1 MQETDANVSACI
13 NASIGGFMK
22 KTLLTGIV
30 CLLGIFAFGQSAKY
44 TELLNKAKKY
54 DSEKNYAYALGY
66 YYDAVREDIRN
77 SKEAYDRFIEIENV
91 LKDGKPGFDEYDDFT
106 IYDEWVVLLK
116 NAEKY
121 WTEHAYDIYCCDF
134 KLSQKNLDMETRTAN
149 YLITVT
155 YNENRKY
162 KRIIKIMTDGIQ
174 KSWTE
179 NWKGIT
185 FEEDSGKKYCSWP
198 KSPVKGNSTDYK
210 KDGVVTFAKK
220 HYGYSIFDSSKI
232 YEEDK
237 TCSFAME
244 NSMMSLDVELCAP
257 DGRKIASVNN
267 LYKEDIIKKIPQGD
281 IKLFESGDVKVEVK
295 GFNLYG
301 GAALLS
307 HEPDYKKAHEELEKH
322 KLAFSV
328 FSDTIGDY
336 VNRYSIY
343 ESVLKTVGTGK
354 LIAEY
359 TYKDVAYDLLDPAE
373 WDFGRKTKDNMLP
386 AIVEKISALTG
397 IKHKVHDYDP
407 YGDSFSLKRE
417 LTEEEIAKKEEEER
431 LAEIKRQEEE
441 ERLRQE
447 KIAAEERQRA
457 ENLENYEAELK
468 IQVQRALRKKGKLS
482 KKQLVIYL
490 SNIRELEAM
499 ATLKEMD
506 KEQVL
511 EFIIENL
518 LQQGLIIQKGSNYML
533 QK

>member
-1 MQETDANVSACI
+1 
-13 NASIGGFMK
+13 MK
-22 KTLLTGIV
+22 KRLLTGIV

-66 YYDAVREDIRN
+66 YYDAVREDVRN

-91 LKDGKPGFDEYDDFT
+91 LKDGKPGFDEYDDFS
-106 IYDEWVVLLK
+106 IYDGWVSLLK

-121 WTEHAYDIYCCDF
+121 WTEHAYEIYRCDF
-134 KLSQKNLDMETRTAN
+134 KLTQKNLDMETRTAN

-162 KRIIKIMTDGIQ
+162 KRIIKAMTDGIC

-179 NWKGIT
+179 SWKGIT
-185 FEEDSGKKYCSWP
+185 VEKDYDEILCSWP
-198 KSPVKGNSTDYK
+198 KYPVKGNSTDYK
-210 KDGVVTFAKK
+210 KDGVATFTEK

-237 TCSFAME
+237 TCSFAMQ

-281 IKLFESGDVKVEVK
+281 IKLFESGDVKVAVK

-328 FSDTIGDY
+328 LPDTIGDY

-359 TYKDVAYDLLDPAE
+359 EYEKIIYDLLEPAE
-373 WDFGRKTKDNMLP
+373 WNIYNENSMLP
-386 AIVEKISALTG
+386 AIVEKFSELTG
-397 IKHKVHDYDP
+397 IKHEVYKS
-407 YGDSFSLKRE
+407 YGSYFSLKRE
-417 LTEEEIAKKEEEER
+417 ATEEDIAKQKEEER
-431 LAEIKRQEEE
+431 LAEIKRQEEIE
-441 ERLRQE
+441 KKRQE
-447 KIAAEERQRA
+447 RIAAEEREVESCKAKLR
-457 ENLENYEAELK
+457 YMVIELF
-468 IQVQRALRKKGKLS
+468 RGEKKVAKNFLHS
-482 KKQLVIYL
+482 RIHE
-490 SNIRELEAM
+490 SREFYAI
-499 ATLKEMD
+499 ARIKEMD
-506 KEQVL
+506 ERQTL
-511 EFIIENL
+511 DYIIESF

>member
-1 MQETDANVSACI
+1 
-13 NASIGGFMK
+13 MK
-22 KTLLTGIV
+22 KRLLTGIV

-66 YYDAVREDIRN
+66 YYDAVREDVRN

-91 LKDGKPGFDEYDDFT
+91 LKDGKPGFDEYDDFS
-106 IYDEWVVLLK
+106 IYDGWVSLLK

-121 WTEHAYDIYCCDF
+121 WTEHAYEIYRCDF

-162 KRIIKIMTDGIQ
+162 KRIIKAMTDGIC

-179 NWKGIT
+179 SWKGIT
-185 FEEDSGKKYCSWP
+185 VEKEYDKILCSWP
-198 KSPVKGNSTDYK
+198 KYPVKGNATDYK
-210 KDGVVTFAKK
+210 KDGVATFSKK

-281 IKLFESGDVKVEVK
+281 IKLFESGDVKVAVK

-301 GAALLS
+301 GAAFLS

-328 FSDTIGDY
+328 LPDTIGDY

-359 TYKDVAYDLLDPAE
+359 EYEKIIYDLLEPAE
-373 WDFGRKTKDNMLP
+373 WDIYNENSMLP
-386 AIVEKISALTG
+386 AIVEKFSALTG
-397 IKHKVHDYDP
+397 IKHEVYKS
-407 YGDSFSLKRE
+407 YGSYFSLKRE
-417 LTEEEIAKKEEEER
+417 ATEEDIAKQKEEE
-431 LAEIKRQEEE
+431 LAEIKRQEEI
-441 ERLRQE
+441 ERERIASE
-447 KIAAEERQRA
+447 KRQR
-457 ENLENYEAELK
+457 EIDLENYETELRV
-468 IQVQRALRKKGKLS
+468 QVRRVLNKKGKLS
-482 KKQLVIYL
+482 EKQLIQYL
-490 SNIRELEAM
+490 NDELEAI

-506 KEQVL
+506 KEQVA
-511 EFIIENL
+511 ESVIESF